1 MEQFP
6 PDDILESLY
15 KLGKRESEELK
26 TVLALYNLEIHQKKA
41 KPDCHRLKTNVK
53 RSIEQDLKSRNLEAR
68 NGRIESN
75 ILIKNQREQRRVH
88 KGQGDC
94 WQWHASGQCSKGD
107 HHANTRCEKISEIQ
121 KSRRKKSVLEYI
133 SSTVQG
139 TS

>member
-1 MEQFP
+1 MTTFRSSTQHGTNFLLSMEQFP

-15 KLGKRESEELK
+15 KLRIRASEKLK
-26 TVLALYNLEIHQKKA
+26 TMLPLYTLEIQKKKA

-94 WQWHASGQCSKGD
+94 W
-107 HHANTRCEKISEIQ
+107 
-121 KSRRKKSVLEYI
+121 
-133 SSTVQG
+133 
-139 TS
+139 